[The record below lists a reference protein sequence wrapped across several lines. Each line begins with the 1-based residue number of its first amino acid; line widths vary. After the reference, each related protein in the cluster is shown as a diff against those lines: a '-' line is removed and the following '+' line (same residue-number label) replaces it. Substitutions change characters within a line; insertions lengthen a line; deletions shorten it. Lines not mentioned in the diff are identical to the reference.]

1 VGLDQL
7 SFGRSRPSLAAP
19 PRLVAERRDAAES
32 AAALDTRAQRQPS
45 AARGAWHWLGA
56 NARLT
61 IGLGVVLAVVVV
73 ALLAPVIAP
82 HPPDAQLYEMRLAP
96 PNSTYWFGGDAVGR
110 DVFSRLVY
118 AARVSLAVAL
128 PSMLIA
134 VVIGVAVGSIAG
146 YYRGWADRLLMRF
159 TDVVLVFPTFFLLIL
174 AVSVF
179 GRSLSLL
186 VLMIGLTAWPTNARV
201 VRALVL
207 SLRDRDFI
215 TASRLSGGNDHWVIG
230 RHLIPQ
236 LTPIIVSSATIRVA
250 NNILV
255 ESGLSF
261 LGLGVAPPTPTWG
274 NMVADGADAMRQAWW
289 LVAIPG
295 LTIFVVV
302 LAFNLMGEGIRDLL
316 DPRRKRR

>member
-1 VGLDQL
+1 MGLDQL
-7 SFGRSRPSLAAP
+7 SIGRSRPSLAAP
-19 PRLVAERRDAAES
+19 ARSIVDRQIAPAP
-32 AAALDTRAQRQPS
+32 AALEERSGRRPVSD
-45 AARGAWHWLGA
+45 RGIGRWLRD
-56 NARLT
+56 NVRLA
-61 IGLGVVLAVVVV
+61 LGLAVVLTVGV
-73 ALLAPVIAP
+73 SALLAPVIAP
-82 HPPDAQLYEMRLAP
+82 HPPDAQLYEMRLTPSNA
-96 PNSTYWFGGDAVGR
+96 TYWLGGDALGR

-118 AARVSLAVAL
+118 AGRVSLAVAL

-134 VVIGVAVGSIAG
+134 LVIGVTVGSIAG

-207 SLRDRDFI
+207 SLRDRDFV
-215 TASRLSGGNDHWVIG
+215 TASRLSGGSDRWVIG

-236 LTPIIVSSATIRVA
+236 LTPVIVSSATIRVA

-261 LGLGVAPPTPTWG
+261 LGLGVPPPTPTWG

-295 LTIFVVV
+295 ITIFVVV

>member
-1 VGLDQL
+1 LDQL
-7 SFGRSRPSLAAP
+7 RISEGRPSLAVPARP
-19 PRLVAERRDAAES
+19 AIPRRDAAKP
-32 AAALDTRAQRQPS
+32 AATFGTRAERRP
-45 AARGAWHWLGA
+45 AVGRGVWHWLGA
-56 NARLT
+56 HARLVV
-61 IGLGVVLAVVVV
+61 GLAVVLAVGAV
-73 ALLAPVIAP
+73 ALLAPLIAP
-82 HPPDAQLYEMRLAP
+82 HPPDAQLYEMRLAA
-96 PNSTYWFGGDAVGR
+96 PNATYWLGGDALGR

-118 AARVSLAVAL
+118 AGRVSLAVAL

-134 VVIGVAVGSIAG
+134 VVLGVAVGSIAG

-207 SLRDRDFI
+207 SLRDRDFV
-215 TASRLSGGNDHWVIG
+215 TASRLSGGTDRWVIA

-236 LTPIIVSSATIRVA
+236 LTPVIVSSATIRVA

-295 LTIFVVV
+295 ITIFVVV
-302 LAFNLMGEGIRDLL
+302 LAFNLMGEGMRDLL

>member
-1 VGLDQL
+1 MGLDQL
-7 SFGRSRPSLAAP
+7 RVGEAHPRFATATTGVAAP
-19 PRLVAERRDAAES
+19 ALPLAGSVTRGTAETPDRL
-32 AAALDTRAQRQPS
+32 T
-45 AARGAWHWLGA
+45 AWRWLGT
-56 NARLT
+56 NWRLA
-61 IGLGVVLAVVVV
+61 GGLAVVVTV
-73 ALLAPVIAP
+73 GLIALLAPVIAP
-82 HPPDAQLYEMRLAP
+82 HPPDAQLYEMRLAA
-96 PNSTYWFGGDAVGR
+96 PNTTYWLGGDALGR
-110 DVFSRLVY
+110 DVFSRLIY
-118 AARVSLAVAL
+118 AGRVSLAVAI

-134 VVIGVAVGSIAG
+134 VVIGVAVGSVAG
-146 YYRGWADRLLMRF
+146 YYRGWADRLLMRL

-179 GRSLSLL
+179 GRGLALL

-207 SLRDRDFI
+207 SQRDRDYVTAARVAGGGDRWII
-215 TASRLSGGNDHWVIG
+215 T

-236 LTPIIVSSATIRVA
+236 LTPIVVSSATIRVA

-295 LTIFVVV
+295 VMIFLVV
-302 LAFNLMGEGIRDLL
+302 LAFNLTGEGIRDRL